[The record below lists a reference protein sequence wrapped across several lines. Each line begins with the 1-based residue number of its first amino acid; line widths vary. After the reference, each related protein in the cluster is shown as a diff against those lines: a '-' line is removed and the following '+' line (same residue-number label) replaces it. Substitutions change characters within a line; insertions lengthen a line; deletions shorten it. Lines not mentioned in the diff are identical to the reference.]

1 MNNEQIRTLLR
12 SRTSVACPCLDQL
25 QIMFWITDFKDQLES
40 KIDSTLSKVEGLMA
54 KSGEIENRFNEV
66 DNIHQE
72 IKGSMQSM
80 TCNVPSKVTS
90 CDVQ

>member
-1 MNNEQIRTLLR
+1 
-12 SRTSVACPCLDQL
+12 
-25 QIMFWITDFKDQLES
+25 
-40 KIDSTLSKVEGLMA
+40 MA

-66 DNIHQE
+66 DNIHQG

-90 CDVQ
+90 CDVR